1 MFAFATGLLIG
12 CLAGVFVTCAC
23 RAAGWAD
30 REDDRRYRDEKTDSM
45 E

>member
-23 RAAGWAD
+23 RAVGWSD
-30 REDDRRYRDEKTDSM
+30 RDDDWRDRDEKTDSM